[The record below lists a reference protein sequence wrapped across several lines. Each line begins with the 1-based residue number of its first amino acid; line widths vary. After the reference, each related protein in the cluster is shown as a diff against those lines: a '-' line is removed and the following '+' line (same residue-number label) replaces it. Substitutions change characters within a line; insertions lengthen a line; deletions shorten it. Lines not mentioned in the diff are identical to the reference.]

1 MRLSRSSQEKLQEVL
16 KTQGFRIRYER
27 GNFMGGYCLVMQ
39 EKMIIINKFFPLE
52 TKINTLIDIIREVEI
67 DEALLSE
74 EQQRLVKRL
83 KAEEA

>member
-27 GNFMGGYCLVMQ
+27 GNFRGGYCLVMQ

-52 TKINTLIDIIREVEI
+52 TKINTLSDIIREVEI
-67 DEALLSE
+67 DESLLSE
-74 EQQRLVKRL
+74 EQQRLVQRL